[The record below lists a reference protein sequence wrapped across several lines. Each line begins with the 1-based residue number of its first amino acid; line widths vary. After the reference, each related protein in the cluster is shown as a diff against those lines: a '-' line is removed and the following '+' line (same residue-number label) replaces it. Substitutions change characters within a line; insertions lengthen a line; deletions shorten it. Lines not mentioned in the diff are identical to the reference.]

1 MDFSPNPLI
10 SPSKAAQ
17 AASLSRAWSEVT
29 AFLGPLFHPNPIPSF
44 ERNEATLSAFL
55 TLASHLTSQTEQNAL
70 LASTRAQALKELRE
84 TEREE
89 DPTSSIL
96 TSIKESLTAAGRE
109 ALEKLASL
117 SVALGSVSTNPER
130 MASQLANLTRSE
142 CEVEQQLQRVEI
154 LHQQLKSEHALAL
167 DLLSKLRSS
176 TNTTSTSATDDFH
189 SHHRNT
195 NTSTANLAQK
205 TSDWNRGTKQIGLKM
220 NEYKS
225 RTKALEST
233 LTASKKPDFGLPEIK
248 TEERELRDLEKRVRG
263 LEGRVR
269 GFDGLPPDREMAL
282 MEVERM
288 RRELEG
294 LVRRRDGLFE
304 GLVEGCGGEG
314 GK

>member
-1 MDFSPNPLI
+1 MDFSPDPLI

-17 AASLSRAWSEVT
+17 AASLSRAWSEVNT
-29 AFLGPLFHPNPIPSF
+29 FLAPLFHPNPIPPF
-44 ERNEATLSAFL
+44 ERNQATLSAL
-55 TLASHLTSQTEQNAL
+55 LNLVSHSTSQTEQNAL

-84 TEREE
+84 AEQQE
-89 DPTSSIL
+89 DPTASILSSIE
-96 TSIKESLTAAGRE
+96 ESLTPEGHQ
-109 ALEKLASL
+109 ALDTLASI
-117 SVALGSVSTNPER
+117 SVALGSISTNPTI

-142 CEVEQQLQRVEI
+142 CEVEQQLQRVET

-167 DLLSKLRSS
+167 DLLAKLRSS
-176 TNTTSTSATDDFH
+176 TNTTTSASASDDFQPH
-189 SHHRNT
+189 QRNT
-195 NTSTANLAQK
+195 NTPNLAQK
-205 TSDWNRGTKQIGLKM
+205 TSDWNRGTKQISLKM

-225 RTKALEST
+225 RSKALEST
-233 LTASKKPDFGLPEIK
+233 PTTGKKPKYGLPEIK
-248 TEERELRDLEKRVRG
+248 TEERELHDLEKRVRG

-304 GLVEGCGGEG
+304 GLVEGCGEG
-314 GK
+314 RK

>member
-1 MDFSPNPLI
+1 MDFSPDPLI

-29 AFLGPLFHPNPIPSF
+29 AFLVPLFQPNPIPNF
-44 ERNEATLSAFL
+44 ERNEATLSALL
-55 TLASHLTSQTEQNAL
+55 TLASHSTSQTEQNAL

-84 TEREE
+84 TEQEE
-89 DPTSSIL
+89 DPTSSVLSAIE
-96 TSIKESLTAAGRE
+96 ESLTPAGHQ
-109 ALEKLASL
+109 ALDTLASL
-117 SVALGSVSTNPER
+117 SVALGSISTNPEI
-130 MASQLANLTRSE
+130 MASQLAKLTRSE
-142 CEVEQQLQRVEI
+142 CEVEQQIQRVET

-176 TNTTSTSATDDFH
+176 TTSTSASASDDLH
-189 SHHRNT
+189 SRHRNT
-195 NTSTANLAQK
+195 NTSTANLARK
-205 TSDWNRGTKQIGLKM
+205 TSDWNRGTKQVGLKM

-233 LTASKKPDFGLPEIK
+233 PTAGKKPDFGLPEIK

-304 GLVEGCGGEG
+304 GLVEGCGHEG
-314 GK
+314 SK

>member
-1 MDFSPNPLI
+1 MDFSPDPLI

-17 AASLSRAWSEVT
+17 AASLSRAWSEVNT
-29 AFLGPLFHPNPIPSF
+29 FLAPLFHPNPIPQF
-44 ERNEATLSAFL
+44 ERNEATLSALL
-55 TLASHLTSQTEQNAL
+55 TLASHSTSQTEQNGL
-70 LASTRAQALKELRE
+70 LASTRAEALKELRE
-84 TEREE
+84 AEQQE
-89 DPTSSIL
+89 DPTTSIL
-96 TSIKESLTAAGRE
+96 LSIEESLTPEGHQ
-109 ALEKLASL
+109 ALDTLASL
-117 SVALGSVSTNPER
+117 SVALGSISTNPTI

-142 CEVEQQLQRVEI
+142 CEVEQQLQRVET

-167 DLLSKLRSS
+167 ELLAKLRST
-176 TNTTSTSATDDFH
+176 TNTTTSASTSEDFQPH
-189 SHHRNT
+189 QRNT
-195 NTSTANLAQK
+195 NNANLAQK
-205 TSDWNRGTKQIGLKM
+205 TPDWNRGTKQIHLKM

-225 RTKALEST
+225 RSKALEST
-233 LTASKKPDFGLPEIK
+233 PTAGKKPGFGLPEIK

-304 GLVEGCGGEG
+304 GLVEGCGEG
-314 GK
+314 RK